1 MEDAI
6 KTLVMTFIKSSKG
19 KDNLDSSSF
28 KKLVS
33 KQLGGIM
40 EDANSSSAIKEMQK
54 GLDENS
60 DGKVSFQ
67 EYFTL
72 IGYVA
77 KTMSQKQ
84 SGSAETAS

>member
-6 KTLVMTFIKSSKG
+6 KTVVMTYIKSSKG
-19 KDNLDSSSF
+19 KENLDSSSF

-40 EDANSSSAIKEMQK
+40 EDADSSSAIKEMQK

-60 DGKVSFQ
+60 DGKVNFS
-67 EYFTL
+67 EYLNL
-72 IGYVA
+72 IGYLA
-77 KTMSQKQ
+77 NAMSQKQ
-84 SGSAETAS
+84 CGSTEAAS